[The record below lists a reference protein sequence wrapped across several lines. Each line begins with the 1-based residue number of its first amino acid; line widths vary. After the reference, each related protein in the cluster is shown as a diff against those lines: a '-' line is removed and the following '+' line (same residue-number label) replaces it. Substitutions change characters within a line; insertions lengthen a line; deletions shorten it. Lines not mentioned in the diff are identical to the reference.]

1 MSNTTYNDPSQY
13 KGKEWNELLQCFN
26 KRDLKA
32 SLKGAYRKTGNE
44 ILTIARQ
51 RLMSSGIAHA
61 SKLKKGI
68 RLRVYPRGGGFM
80 ITVKPHGKQGFHVN
94 RFGLEKPVLMWAEE
108 GTKERMLRHLPSDGK
123 RVVRI
128 DGKYRTVGAFT
139 GKMPAYHFLDG
150 VYERGVQILNRDI
163 PSNLEDSVMRRAGR
177 LGWT

>member
-32 SLKGAYRKTGNE
+32 AMKGAYRKTGNE

-80 ITVKPHGKQGFHVN
+80 ISVKPHGKQGYHVN

-108 GTKERMLRHLPSDGK
+108 GTKVRYVRHGGDQKVQTSVGQW
-123 RVVRI
+123 
-128 DGKYRTVGAFT
+128 RTLGRRR
-139 GKMPAYHFLDG
+139 GQMPAYRFLDG
-150 VYERGVQILNRDI
+150 IESQGVPVIEREMPQAI
-163 PSNLEDSVMRRAGR
+163 EDQVAKRAGKC
-177 LGWT
+177 GF